1 MAPSSP
7 WRRSKTKG
15 VPMDEVTARAVL
27 VPASD
32 VIDGVTASIPRSEIE
47 AVLDAKELPIELVL
61 DVKRLSDGESAEAH
75 TVAVSWERSELERLL
90 GEAQGDDVILT
101 FDPETLRRAI
111 EDDVEAHGFR
121 EVALALAIA
130 GTAATGAAAT
140 ASAEPGAFLGSG
152 TPIVQQTGT
161 SPDDRAV
168 ARGPAVP
175 TPELSPDDRAFAREA
190 PVPTA
195 TPGVSPDDRAVPRG
209 APVPPP
215 ELSPDDRAFP
225 RSAPA
230 PAPTSAPGVSPD
242 DRAVP
247 RGPAVPPP
255 QLAPDDRAFPRS
267 APTPAPT
274 STPSVSPDDRAFPR
288 STPVA
293 APATG
298 TTSDPGTSWSPS
310 GGETVAVAGAIL
322 LLITGAYFV
331 VGGRRGPRV
340 RPT

>member
-1 MAPSSP
+1 
-7 WRRSKTKG
+7 
-15 VPMDEVTARAVL
+15 MDEVTARAVL

-32 VIDGVTASIPRSEIE
+32 VSDGVTASIPRSEIE
-47 AVLDAKELPIELVL
+47 EVLDANELPIELVL
-61 DVKRLSDGESAEAH
+61 DVARLSDGESAEARS
-75 TVAVSWERSELERLL
+75 VAVSWERGELERLL
-90 GEAQGDDVILT
+90 GEAQGDEVVLT
-101 FDPETLRRAI
+101 FDRETLRRAI
-111 EDDVEAHGFR
+111 EDDVEAHGLR

-175 TPELSPDDRAFAREA
+175 APELSPDDRA
-190 PVPTA
+190 V
-195 TPGVSPDDRAVPRG
+195 VRG
-209 APVPPP
+209 API
-215 ELSPDDRAFP
+215 
-225 RSAPA
+225 
-230 PAPTSAPGVSPD
+230 PTAAPGVSPD

-267 APTPAPT
+267 APTPAPI
-274 STPSVSPDDRAFPR
+274 SAPSMSPDDRAFPR

-298 TTSDPGTSWSPS
+298 TTSDPGISWSPS
-310 GGETVAVAGAIL
+310 GGETVALAGAVL

>member
-1 MAPSSP
+1 
-7 WRRSKTKG
+7 
-15 VPMDEVTARAVL
+15 MDEVTARAVL

-32 VIDGVTASIPRSEIE
+32 VSDGVTTSVPRSEIE
-47 AVLDAKELPIELVL
+47 EVLEANEMPIELVL
-61 DVKRLSDGESAEAH
+61 DVARLSDGELAEAH
-75 TVAVSWERSELERLL
+75 SVAVSWERSELERLL
-90 GEAQGDDVILT
+90 GEAEGDEVILT
-101 FDPETLRRAI
+101 FDRETLRRAI

-121 EVALALAIA
+121 EVTLALAIA
-130 GTAATGAAAT
+130 GTAAMGAAGT

-152 TPIVQQTGT
+152 TPIVQQAGT

-175 TPELSPDDRAFAREA
+175 APELSPDDRAVPRGA

-195 TPGVSPDDRAVPRG
+195 APGVSPDDRAVPRG
-209 APVPPP
+209 APVPT
-215 ELSPDDRAFP
+215 A
-225 RSAPA
+225 
-230 PAPTSAPGVSPD
+230 APGVSPD

-247 RGPAVPPP
+247 RGPAVPPAA
-255 QLAPDDRAFPRS
+255 LSPDDRAFPRS

>member
-1 MAPSSP
+1 
-7 WRRSKTKG
+7 
-15 VPMDEVTARAVL
+15 MDEVTARAVL

-32 VIDGVTASIPRSEIE
+32 VSDGVTTSVPRSEIE
-47 AVLDAKELPIELVL
+47 EVLDAKELPIELVL

-90 GEAQGDDVILT
+90 GEAQGDEVVLT
-101 FDPETLRRAI
+101 FDRETLRRTI

-130 GTAATGAAAT
+130 GTAAMGAAGT

-152 TPIVQQTGT
+152 TPIVQQAGT

-175 TPELSPDDRAFAREA
+175 APELSPDDRAVPRGA

-195 TPGVSPDDRAVPRG
+195 APGVSPDDRAVPRG
-209 APVPPP
+209 APVPT
-215 ELSPDDRAFP
+215 A
-225 RSAPA
+225 
-230 PAPTSAPGVSPD
+230 APGVSPD

-247 RGPAVPPP
+247 RGAPVPTA
-255 QLAPDDRAFPRS
+255 APG
-267 APTPAPT
+267 
-274 STPSVSPDDRAFPR
+274 VSPDDRAFPR

-293 APATG
+293 APVTG
-298 TTSDPGTSWSPS
+298 TASDPGTSWSPS
-310 GGETVAVAGAIL
+310 GAETVAIAGAIV

>member
-32 VIDGVTASIPRSEIE
+32 VIDGVTASIHRSEIE

-90 GEAQGDDVILT
+90 GEAQGDEVVLT
-101 FDPETLRRAI
+101 FDRETLRRTI

-152 TPIVQQTGT
+152 TPIGQ
-161 SPDDRAV
+161 S
-168 ARGPAVP
+168 
-175 TPELSPDDRAFAREA
+175 
-190 PVPTA
+190 
-195 TPGVSPDDRAVPRG
+195 RG
-209 APVPPP
+209 APRSRRRSSLPTIARFRGRLRLPLPRRHRACLRSTVP
-215 ELSPDDRAFP
+215 SRADP
-225 RSAPA
+225 RS
-230 PAPTSAPGVSPD
+230 
-242 DRAVP
+242 
-247 RGPAVPPP
+247 
-255 QLAPDDRAFPRS
+255 QLRP
-267 APTPAPT
+267 
-274 STPSVSPDDRAFPR
+274 
-288 STPVA
+288 
-293 APATG
+293 
-298 TTSDPGTSWSPS
+298 
-310 GGETVAVAGAIL
+310 L
-322 LLITGAYFV
+322 
-331 VGGRRGPRV
+331 GRRPIRE
-340 RPT
+340 P

>member
-1 MAPSSP
+1 
-7 WRRSKTKG
+7 
-15 VPMDEVTARAVL
+15 MDEVTARAVL

-32 VIDGVTASIPRSEIE
+32 VSDGVTTSVPRSEIE
-47 AVLDAKELPIELVL
+47 AVLDANELPIELVL

-75 TVAVSWERSELERLL
+75 SVAVSWERSELERLL
-90 GEAQGDDVILT
+90 GEAQGDEVVLT
-101 FDPETLRRAI
+101 FDRETLRRAI
-111 EDDVEAHGFR
+111 EEDVEAHGFR

-175 TPELSPDDRAFAREA
+175 AAEL
-190 PVPTA
+190 
-195 TPGVSPDDRAVPRG
+195 SPDDRAVPRG
-209 APVPPP
+209 APVPTV
-215 ELSPDDRAFP
+215 
-225 RSAPA
+225 APA
-230 PAPTSAPGVSPD
+230 VSPD

-267 APTPAPT
+267 APTPAPI
-274 STPSVSPDDRAFPR
+274 SAPSVSPDDRAFPR

-298 TTSDPGTSWSPS
+298 TTSDPGISWSPS

>member
-1 MAPSSP
+1 
-7 WRRSKTKG
+7 
-15 VPMDEVTARAVL
+15 MDEVTARAVL

-32 VIDGVTASIPRSEIE
+32 VSDGVTTSVPRSEIE
-47 AVLDAKELPIELVL
+47 EVLEANEMPIELVL
-61 DVKRLSDGESAEAH
+61 DVARLSDGELAEAH
-75 TVAVSWERSELERLL
+75 SVAVSWERSELERLL
-90 GEAQGDDVILT
+90 GEAEGDEVILT
-101 FDPETLRRAI
+101 FDRETLRRAI

-121 EVALALAIA
+121 EVTLALAIA
-130 GTAATGAAAT
+130 GTAAMGAAGT

-152 TPIVQQTGT
+152 TPIVQQAGT

-175 TPELSPDDRAFAREA
+175 APEL
-190 PVPTA
+190 
-195 TPGVSPDDRAVPRG
+195 SPDDRAVPRG
-209 APVPPP
+209 APVPT
-215 ELSPDDRAFP
+215 A
-225 RSAPA
+225 
-230 PAPTSAPGVSPD
+230 APGVSPD

-247 RGPAVPPP
+247 RGPAVPPAA
-255 QLAPDDRAFPRS
+255 LSPDDRAFPRS

-274 STPSVSPDDRAFPR
+274 SAPSVSPDDRAFPR

-293 APATG
+293 APVTG
-298 TTSDPGTSWSPS
+298 TASDPGTSWSPS
-310 GGETVAVAGAIL
+310 GAETVAIAGAIV

>member
-1 MAPSSP
+1 
-7 WRRSKTKG
+7 
-15 VPMDEVTARAVL
+15 MDEIAARAVL

-32 VIDGVTASIPRSEIE
+32 VSDGLAASVPRSEIE
-47 AVLDAKELPIELVL
+47 EVLEANEMPIELVL
-61 DVKRLSDGESAEAH
+61 DVKRLSDGESADTH
-75 TVAVSWERSELERLL
+75 SVAISWERSELERLL
-90 GEAQGDDVILT
+90 REAQGDDVILT
-101 FDPETLRRAI
+101 FDREMLRRAI
-111 EDDVEAHGFR
+111 EEDVEAHGFR

-140 ASAEPGAFLGSG
+140 AAAEPGAFLGSG

-168 ARGPAVP
+168 ARGPAVAA
-175 TPELSPDDRAFAREA
+175 PELSPDDRAVARGA
-190 PVPTA
+190 PTPTVA
-195 TPGVSPDDRAVPRG
+195 PGVSPDDRAVPRG

-255 QLAPDDRAFPRS
+255 QLSPDDRAFPRS

-274 STPSVSPDDRAFPR
+274 SAPSVSPDDRAFPR

-298 TTSDPGTSWSPS
+298 TTSDPGISWSPS
-310 GGETVAVAGAIL
+310 GGETVALAGAVL

>member
-1 MAPSSP
+1 
-7 WRRSKTKG
+7 
-15 VPMDEVTARAVL
+15 MDEVTARAVL

-32 VIDGVTASIPRSEIE
+32 VSDGVTTSVSRSEIE
-47 AVLDAKELPIELVL
+47 EVLDANETPIELVL
-61 DVKRLSDGESAEAH
+61 DVARLSDGETAEAH
-75 TVAVSWERSELERLL
+75 SVAVSWERSELERLL
-90 GEAQGDDVILT
+90 GEAQGDEVILT
-101 FDPETLRRAI
+101 FDRETLRRAI
-111 EDDVEAHGFR
+111 EEDVEAHGFR

-152 TPIVQQTGT
+152 TPIAQQTGT

-175 TPELSPDDRAFAREA
+175 APELSPDDRAFAR
-190 PVPTA
+190 
-195 TPGVSPDDRAVPRG
+195 G
-209 APVPPP
+209 
-215 ELSPDDRAFP
+215 
-225 RSAPA
+225 A
-230 PAPTSAPGVSPD
+230 PAPTATPGVSPD

-247 RGPAVPPP
+247 RGPAVPPAA
-255 QLAPDDRAFPRS
+255 LSPDDRAFPRS

-274 STPSVSPDDRAFPR
+274 SAPSVSPDDRAFPR

-298 TTSDPGTSWSPS
+298 TTSDPGISWSPS
-310 GGETVAVAGAIL
+310 GGETVALAGAVL

>member
-1 MAPSSP
+1 
-7 WRRSKTKG
+7 
-15 VPMDEVTARAVL
+15 MDEVTARAVL

-32 VIDGVTASIPRSEIE
+32 VSDGVTTSVSRSEIE
-47 AVLDAKELPIELVL
+47 EVLDANETPIELVL
-61 DVKRLSDGESAEAH
+61 DVARLSDGETAEAH
-75 TVAVSWERSELERLL
+75 SVAVSWERSELERLL
-90 GEAQGDDVILT
+90 GEAQGDEVILT
-101 FDPETLRRAI
+101 FDRETLRRAI
-111 EDDVEAHGFR
+111 EEDVEAHGFR

-152 TPIVQQTGT
+152 TPIAQQTGT

-175 TPELSPDDRAFAREA
+175 APELSPDDRAFARGA
-190 PVPTA
+190 PAPTA

-209 APVPPP
+209 PAVPPAA
-215 ELSPDDRAFP
+215 LSPDDRAFP

-230 PAPTSAPGVSPD
+230 PTSAPSVSPD

-274 STPSVSPDDRAFPR
+274 SAPSVSPDDRAFPR

-298 TTSDPGTSWSPS
+298 TTSDPGISWSPS
-310 GGETVAVAGAIL
+310 GGETVALAGAVL

>member
-1 MAPSSP
+1 
-7 WRRSKTKG
+7 
-15 VPMDEVTARAVL
+15 MDEVTARAVL

-32 VIDGVTASIPRSEIE
+32 VSDGVTASVPRSEIE
-47 AVLDAKELPIELVL
+47 EVLDANEMPIELVL
-61 DVKRLSDGESAEAH
+61 DVKRLSDGESADMH
-75 TVAVSWERSELERLL
+75 SVVVSWERSELERLL
-90 GEAQGDDVILT
+90 REAQGDEVILT
-101 FDPETLRRAI
+101 FDRETLRRAI

-152 TPIVQQTGT
+152 TPIVQQAGT

-175 TPELSPDDRAFAREA
+175 APELSPDDRAFAR
-190 PVPTA
+190 
-195 TPGVSPDDRAVPRG
+195 G
-209 APVPPP
+209 
-215 ELSPDDRAFP
+215 
-225 RSAPA
+225 A
-230 PAPTSAPGVSPD
+230 PAPTATPGVSPD

-255 QLAPDDRAFPRS
+255 QLSPDDRAFPRS

-274 STPSVSPDDRAFPR
+274 AAPSLSPDDRAFPR

-293 APATG
+293 APVTG
-298 TTSDPGTSWSPS
+298 TASDPGISWSPS
-310 GGETVAVAGAIL
+310 GGETVAVAGAVL